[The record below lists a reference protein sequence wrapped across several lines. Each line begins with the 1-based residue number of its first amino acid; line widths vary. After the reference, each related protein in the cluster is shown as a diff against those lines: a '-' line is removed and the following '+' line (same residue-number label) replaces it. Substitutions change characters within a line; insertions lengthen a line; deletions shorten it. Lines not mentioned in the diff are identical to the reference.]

1 MRTLFTT
8 GAVFALALSVTGCS
22 SMMRSAMV
30 DERASPYGLEET
42 VKTITAQGRQKGWNV
57 SEPKRLDQVICKHGG
72 PTVPPV
78 VLLDLCEPHH
88 AGKLLANDED
98 RWVSVMMPC
107 TISVYEKSDGK
118 VYVTNIKA
126 ANVGSMMG
134 GTVAEVMGGSVAEAQ
149 EDILSFLR
157 K

>member
-30 DERASPYGLEET
+30 DERVSPYGLEET
-42 VKTITAQGRQKGWNV
+42 VKTITAQGIQKGWNV
-57 SEPKRLDQVICKHGG
+57 SEPKRLDQIIRKHGG
-72 PTVPPV
+72 PVVPPV

-88 AGKLLANDED
+88 AGKLLARDED
-98 RWVSVMMPC
+98 RWVSVLMPC

-118 VYVTNIKA
+118 VYV
-126 ANVGSMMG
+126 ANVKADNVGGMMG
-134 GTVAEVMGGSVAEAQ
+134 GTIREVMGGPVADAQ
-149 EDILSFLR
+149 EDILSFLS